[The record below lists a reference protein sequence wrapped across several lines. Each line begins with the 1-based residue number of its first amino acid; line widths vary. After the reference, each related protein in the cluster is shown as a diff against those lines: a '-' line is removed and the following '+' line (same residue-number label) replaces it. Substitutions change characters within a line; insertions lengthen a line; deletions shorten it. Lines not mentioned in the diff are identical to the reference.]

1 MKAAFAVLLLLG
13 GCTDSTDLL
22 ASDGGTGDACMNPG
36 PPTML
41 GSSCAGALAAQLGR
55 YALCSCS
62 SLVLDRG
69 LFTEGGS
76 MPGGPP
82 GGPPPIAAA
91 GTDGSFQAGGPVQ
104 VAGTLTAGGAGA
116 SFARTS
122 VVFGN
127 LRSAGTIGSNALLTV
142 GNDAFANGDVLGKV
156 DIQGTLH
163 IPDGF
168 NITPGVS
175 ASDVHR
181 EPVVVPPPCNCDA
194 GPALDPLSLTMARAA
209 SNDDPHI
216 ALNPDAFAGPNMGA
230 MLDLPCGQYYL
241 SQITG
246 PGPDIKVHG
255 HTALFVAGDI
265 DVGVG
270 MRVFVDPGAE
280 LDVVVAGNVSVGS
293 GQLGGLPAS
302 AVRFWVGGKSVHFGA
317 GATVNGTVYAP
328 SASFSS
334 DGDLD
339 ATGAIFGHDF
349 QPAGDLSVRYDRLI
363 LDAGMACGAQPQ
375 PPVD

>member
-1 MKAAFAVLLLLG
+1 MKAALAVALLLS

-22 ASDGGTGDACMNPG
+22 ATDGGADGCMDPG
-36 PPTML
+36 PPIVL
-41 GSSCAGALAAQLGR
+41 GNSCAGALAAQLSR

-82 GGPPPIAAA
+82 GGGPPNAAA
-91 GTDGSFQAGGPVQ
+91 GSDGTIQTGGPVQ
-104 VAGTLTAGGAGA
+104 VSGTLVAGGAGA
-116 SFARTS
+116 SFARLS
-122 VVFGN
+122 FVAGN
-127 LRSAGTIGSNALLTV
+127 LRSAGAIGSNAGLTV
-142 GNDAFANGDVLGKV
+142 GNDAFADGDVLGKI

-181 EPVVVPPPCNCDA
+181 EPVVVPPPCNCAA
-194 GPALDPLSLTMARAA
+194 GPALDPLSLAKAHVSA
-209 SNDDPHI
+209 NDNPHI
-216 ALNPDAFAGPNMGA
+216 TLNPDAFAGPNMA
-230 MLDLPCGQYYL
+230 SALDLPCGQYYL

-255 HTALFVAGDI
+255 HTALFVAGDVN
-265 DVGVG
+265 VGVG
-270 MRVFVDPGAE
+270 MRVFVEPGAE
-280 LDVVVAGNVSVGS
+280 LDLVIAGNVSVGS

-302 AVRFWVGGKSVHFGA
+302 AVRLWVGGKSVHFGA

-339 ATGAIFGHDF
+339 ATGALFGHDF

-363 LDAGMACGAQPQ
+363 LSAGMACGVQPQ

>member
-1 MKAAFAVLLLLG
+1 MKAALAVVLLLM

-22 ASDGGTGDACMNPG
+22 ATDGGTDGCMDPG
-36 PPTML
+36 PPIQL
-41 GSSCAGALAAQLGR
+41 GNACAGALASQLGR
-55 YALCSCS
+55 FALCSCS

-82 GGPPPIAAA
+82 GGPPIAAA

-104 VAGTLTAGGAGA
+104 VAGTLVAGGAGA

-181 EPVVVPPPCNCDA
+181 EPVVVPPPCNCAA
-194 GPALDPLSLTMARAA
+194 GPALDPLSLAKAHVAA
-209 SNDDPHI
+209 NDNPHI
-216 ALNPDAFAGPNMGA
+216 TLNPDAFAGPNMVNG
-230 MLDLPCGQYYL
+230 LELPCGQYYL
-241 SQITG
+241 SQISG

-255 HTALFVAGDI
+255 HTALFVAGDVRV
-265 DVGVG
+265 DGG
-270 MRVFVDPGAE
+270 MRIFVDPGAE
-280 LDVVVAGNVSVGS
+280 LDLVIGGNVSVGS

-302 AVRFWVGGKSVHFGA
+302 AVRFWVGGKSIHFGA

-339 ATGAIFGHDF
+339 ATGSLFGHDF
-349 QPAGDLSVRYDRLI
+349 QPAGDLSVRFDRLI
-363 LDAGMACGAQPQ
+363 LDAGMACGVQPQ